1 MFNLKVTLTAISV
14 TTTVERGLLRIVS
27 TVQDKCS
34 QAANC
39 SSNCLAISAARVRPC
54 PPVKTP
60 AGELL
65 RRPTRLLRP
74 EEQAIFPNERRGFCL
89 ARAGRAASCPAE
101 SPFWDI
107 GCRVSKGAAQLV
119 GAVSP
124 RVTRSTWWAETGW
137 GAVMEETFLS
147 FSLSP
152 PARFSPRASLQSRFL
167 MLSRHP

>member
-1 MFNLKVTLTAISV
+1 MSAITCNSKGHATKNVLGLVIACARRRPNVFILKVTLTAISV

-74 EEQAIFPNERRGFCL
+74 EEHGPSRRDKAKQYFLMRGEGFAWRGL
-89 ARAGRAASCPAE
+89 GGPPAAPP
-101 SPFWDI
+101 SPLSGTLGV
-107 GCRVSKGAAQLV
+107 GCR
-119 GAVSP
+119 
-124 RVTRSTWWAETGW
+124 R
-137 GAVMEETFLS
+137 
-147 FSLSP
+147 
-152 PARFSPRASLQSRFL
+152 AR
-167 MLSRHP
+167 HN